1 MNSFLQLI
9 CLVFSFLYGL
19 FLYFI
24 LDINNR
30 ICFKFNIFFIFIIN
44 VLIINNLSLLYIFI
58 LYKLNKGV
66 FNNYFLI
73 FTVIGFG
80 LKYVNKRK

>member
-30 ICFKFNIFFIFIIN
+30 ICFKFIIN

-66 FNNYFLI
+66 FNIYFLI
-73 FTVIGFG
+73 FIVIGFG

>member
-30 ICFKFNIFFIFIIN
+30 ICFKFNIFFIFIIG

-66 FNNYFLI
+66 FNIYFLI
-73 FTVIGFG
+73 FIVIGFG